1 MSIICDIIIFLNR
14 FILLNIFNIFLILFI
29 NLFLFFLILGYHI
42 LYMIYDVAIIGAG
55 PAGLSAGIFACNA
68 GLNVICFEKLV
79 VGGQA
84 SLTYEIVNYTG
95 FEKITGVDLADKML
109 KHAES
114 AGVKI
119 EYKKV
124 EKIKKLKNDFSIKTK
139 QGLFKAKKI
148 IIASGNKVRKLG
160 LENENKFIGKG
171 VSYCASCDG
180 AFYKN
185 KVVAVVGGGNSAFEY
200 VKYLSHITK
209 KVYVLNRTEVFRC
222 GEHKLN
228 KMQQM
233 KNVEIL
239 TNASVKQINGHEVV
253 ESVDVLMNKKKSNIQ
268 VDGLFVAIGHEPDLD
283 FVDFEIDLDK
293 HGFIKVN
300 DEQKT
305 SVENVFACGDIVS
318 KKFRQII
325 TACADGARAGNA
337 CIGE

>member
-1 MSIICDIIIFLNR
+1 M
-14 FILLNIFNIFLILFI
+14 
-29 NLFLFFLILGYHI
+29 NLFGFFLILGYHI
-42 LYMIYDVAIIGAG
+42 IYMIYDVAIIGAG
-55 PAGLSAGIFACNA
+55 PAGLTAGIYACNA
-68 GLNVICFEKLV
+68 GLSVICFEKLV

-95 FEKITGVDLADKML
+95 FKRITGVDLADKML
-109 KHAES
+109 EHAES

-119 EYKKV
+119 EYQKV

-139 QGLFKAKKI
+139 QGLFKAKKV

-185 KVVAVVGGGNSAFEY
+185 KIVAVVGGGNSAFEY
-200 VKYLSHITK
+200 VKYLSHIAK
-209 KVYVLNRTEVFRC
+209 KVYVLNRSEVLRC

-228 KMQQM
+228 KMTQM

-239 TNASVKQINGHEVV
+239 TNTSVKQINGNEVV
-253 ESVDVLMNKKKSNIQ
+253 ESVDLLVNRKKQNLV

-283 FVDFEIDLDK
+283 FVDFEIELDK
-293 HGFIKVN
+293 YGFIKVD

-305 SVENVFACGDIVS
+305 NVKNVFACGDIVS
-318 KKFRQII
+318 KKFKQII
-325 TACADGARAGNA
+325 TACADGARAGNS

>member
-1 MSIICDIIIFLNR
+1 
-14 FILLNIFNIFLILFI
+14 
-29 NLFLFFLILGYHI
+29 
-42 LYMIYDVAIIGAG
+42 MIYDVAIIGAG
-55 PAGLSAGIFACNA
+55 PAGLTAGIYACNA
-68 GLNVICFEKLV
+68 GLSVICFEKLV

-84 SLTYEIVNYTG
+84 SFTYEIVNYTG

-119 EYKKV
+119 EYQKV
-124 EKIKKLKNDFSIKTK
+124 EKIKKLKKDFSIKTG

-160 LENENKFIGKG
+160 LPEENKFIGKG

-185 KVVAVVGGGNSAFEY
+185 KNVAVVGGGNSAFEY
-200 VKYLSHITK
+200 VKYLSRIAK
-209 KVYVLNRTEVFRC
+209 KVYVVNRSEVFRC

-228 KMQQM
+228 KMKLM

-239 TNASVKQINGHEVV
+239 TNASVNKIVGNEVV
-253 ESVDVLMNKKKSNIQ
+253 EGVDVLINKKKYNTQ

-283 FVDFEIDLDK
+283 FLDFEIELDK
-293 HGFIKVN
+293 HGFIKVD

-305 SVENVFACGDIVS
+305 TADNVFACGDIVS
-318 KKFRQII
+318 KKLRQII